1 MTAQA
6 AASFD
11 YVQISTN
18 VKGGK
23 SYRLFN
29 VQQKKKNSIQTNQLS
44 KQTQQHGEQTSEYSA
59 RDGDCV

>member
-23 SYRLFN
+23 KLPL
-29 VQQKKKNSIQTNQLS
+29 VQCAKKKKNSIQTNQLS